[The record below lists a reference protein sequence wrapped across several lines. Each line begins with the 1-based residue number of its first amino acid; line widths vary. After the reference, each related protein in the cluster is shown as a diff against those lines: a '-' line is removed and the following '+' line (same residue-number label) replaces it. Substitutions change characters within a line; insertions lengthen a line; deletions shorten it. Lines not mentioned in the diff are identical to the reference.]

1 MFCHCV
7 STCII
12 KRSKNKDRKAYVVNG
27 HQGAV
32 RPADFTISILETL
45 KGLGGCDFVDKV
57 SVNVDQESA
66 IFLLVDN
73 VVVQDLVIQGLGL
86 PIDAGHEGRSMN
98 NEALVYG
105 GEIWGER
112 RRRWR
117 KPRYG
122 KGQWSSDRMIMSLKP
137 WTTGEKVGWF

>member
-57 SVNVDQESA
+57 SVNVDQKST

-73 VVVQDLVIQGLGL
+73 VVVQDLVIQGLGF
-86 PIDAGHEGRSMN
+86 PISAGHEGQCVEDQRRYRM
-98 NEALVYG
+98 
-105 GEIWGER
+105 WGVR
-112 RRRWR
+112 
-117 KPRYG
+117 
-122 KGQWSSDRMIMSLKP
+122 
-137 WTTGEKVGWF
+137 V